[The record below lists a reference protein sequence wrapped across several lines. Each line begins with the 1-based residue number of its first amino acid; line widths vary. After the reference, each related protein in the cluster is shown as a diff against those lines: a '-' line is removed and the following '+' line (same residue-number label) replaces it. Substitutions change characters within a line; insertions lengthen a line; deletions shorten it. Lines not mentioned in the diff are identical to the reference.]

1 MSGNSLFISN
11 LFPLVL
17 SLSKDSSR
25 CFRQPFERHSYPC
38 RIRYLCVAAATGTT
52 YSGYFV
58 AGAPC
63 TIV

>member
-1 MSGNSLFISN
+1 MKYAVGHAGLLDRLID
-11 LFPLVL
+11 LGKGQGAIPA
-17 SLSKDSSR
+17 
-25 CFRQPFERHSYPC
+25 PT
-38 RIRYLCVAAATGTT
+38 RYLCAAAAAAAGTT